1 MSTAVSYQ
9 VFLRH
14 FGKRRQDANLV
25 ASGYQVDSKV
35 VMEERRTAHRYKIAV
50 AVVVRRQ
57 SKAMASEFVLAETVD
72 VSTRGIYFT
81 SNQRLAVGVRVR
93 LSLTLPLQATDSN
106 WLVVDAKARVIR
118 VEENSYNVAGRVGIA
133 AVIDN
138 YKIIPPK
145 PAA

>member
-1 MSTAVSYQ
+1 
-9 VFLRH
+9 
-14 FGKRRQDANLV
+14 
-25 ASGYQVDSKV
+25 
-35 VMEERRTAHRYKIAV
+35 
-50 AVVVRRQ
+50 
-57 SKAMASEFVLAETVD
+57 MASEFVLAETVD

>member
-1 MSTAVSYQ
+1 MTRE
-9 VFLRH
+9 LIPDTGLTR
-14 FGKRRQDANLV
+14 
-25 ASGYQVDSKV
+25 KV
-35 VMEERRTAHRYKIAV
+35 VMEERRTVHRYKISV
-50 AVVVRRQ
+50 AVTVRRQ
-57 SKAMASEFVLAETVD
+57 SRAMASEFVLAETLD

-81 SNQRLAVGVRVR
+81 TNQRLAVGTRVR
-93 LSLTLPLQATDSN
+93 LSLTLPLQTTDSS

-118 VEENSYNVAGRVGIA
+118 VEESPDKVAGRVGIA